1 MTAKTIPQRS
11 EIAEKD
17 TWNMASIFETVE
29 DWEKTFSE
37 ISASLSDI
45 NNYEGRLGE
54 SPQVLLEW
62 LKAKET
68 FTEKLSKLYMY
79 AALNFSVDT
88 TNQEHAA
95 RNSRAAALAAKG
107 MAAAAFEEPEIISN
121 GFNKLKVWMEEEP
134 GLKVYKHYFDQMEKR
149 AEHIRSAEIEELL
162 NEVSDPFNS
171 SSETHNILANADMTF
186 QDAVNKDGEHFELS
200 HSNITKFLTSPDR
213 ELRKTAYN
221 NYADA
226 HLTFKNTMANCLQSG
241 FKQDVFMANARSYSS
256 ALEAALAPSYLPV
269 EVYHNVVKTFRNN
282 LPIWHRYWAL
292 IKKATG
298 LEDFQV
304 FDTRVSLVKSSK
316 QISYEQAVDWIVE
329 GVKILG
335 DDYADVVRKGANEL
349 RWVDKYPN
357 KGKRFGA
364 FSAGV
369 KGTQP
374 FIMLSYTDDLL
385 SLSTLAHELG
395 HSLHSY
401 LTWENQPDVYSNYS
415 LFVAEI
421 ASNFHQAVVRDY
433 LLKTQTDRDFKIAII
448 EEAMANFFRY
458 FFIMPSLAIFDLE
471 AHERIEKGEALTA
484 QSLINL
490 MADIFTEGYG
500 PAVQVDRE
508 RAGSVW
514 MQFSTHLYS
523 NFYTYQYTTGIS
535 GAHALAEGV
544 LSGENKAKENYLSF
558 LKAGDSLYPLDALKL
573 AGVDLTTP
581 QPIEKTFQVLSGY
594 IDLLEELL
602 S

>member
-1 MTAKTIPQRS
+1 MTAKTIPQRN

-17 TWNMASIFETVE
+17 TWNMASIFKTDEE
-29 DWEKTFSE
+29 WENTFNEILKSLPE
-37 ISASLSDI
+37 ISSF
-45 NNYEGRLGE
+45 EGRLGE

-62 LKAKET
+62 LKVKES

-95 RNSRAAALAAKG
+95 RNSRAAALASKG
-107 MAAAAFEEPEIISN
+107 MAVAAFEEPEIIEN
-121 GFNKLKVWMEEEP
+121 GFDKLKPWMKEEP
-134 GLKVYKHYFDQMEKR
+134 QLKVYKHYFDQMEKR
-149 AEHIRSAEIEELL
+149 ARNIRSAEVEELL

-171 SSETHNILANADMTF
+171 SSETHGILANADMVF
-186 QDAVNKDGEHFELS
+186 KDAVDKNGETFELS
-200 HSNITKFLTSPDR
+200 HSNIDKFLNNPDR
-213 ELRKTAYN
+213 ELRKSAYN

-226 HLTFKNTMANCLQSG
+226 HLAFKNTMANCIQSG
-241 FKQDVFMANARSYSS
+241 FKQDVFMAQARNYNS
-256 ALEAALAPSYLPV
+256 ALEAALAPSNLPV
-269 EVYHNVVKTFRNN
+269 EVYHNVIKTFRNN
-282 LPIWHRYWAL
+282 LPTWHRYWAL

-298 LEDFQV
+298 LNDFQV
-304 FDTRVSLVKSSK
+304 FDTRISLTQESK
-316 QISYEQAVDWIVE
+316 KISYEQAVDWIVE

-335 DDYADVVRKGANEL
+335 DDYAEIVRKGATEL

-374 FIMLSYTDDLL
+374 FIMLSFNDNLF

-401 LTWENQPDVYSNYS
+401 LTWENQPDVYSDYS

-433 LLKTQTDRDFKIAII
+433 LLKTQTNRDFKIAII

-471 AHERIEKGEALTA
+471 AHQRIERGEALTA

-500 PAVQVDRE
+500 PAVQIDRE

-535 GAHALAEGV
+535 GAHALAENILKGDNQV
-544 LSGENKAKENYLSF
+544 KNNYLSF
-558 LKAGDSLYPLDALKL
+558 LKAGASLYPLDALKL
-573 AGVDLTTP
+573 AGVDLTSP